1 MSQPEVP
8 RREFLKF
15 LAGAFSATAID
26 WDAFPVNHVFH
37 NDDTTYDAVI
47 IGSGLGGL
55 SCAAAFARQGFRPL
69 VLEQHDKP
77 GGYATAFSR
86 PGGFTFDV
94 SLHSTSVGQRDGIY
108 NLIQGFPEI
117 SEVEFFLHP
126 TLYRAIFPEHDIIVA
141 QRDPGAYIKTLI
153 GHFPEEKEGITGLF
167 EDMKGLTQDIGR
179 LSSAR
184 GQGDMSKFPV
194 EFPFLFKFNNKTWGN
209 MVDGRITNPKLKGIV
224 SSQWV
229 YYGLPPSE
237 LSCFYYAMPFLG
249 YLSHGGAYPKGRSQE
264 ISNAF
269 SRYIT
274 THGGKVLLNT
284 RVEKIIIKDQTATG
298 VVTSDGSSYA
308 ARAVVSN
315 ANAFDTFHTMMKE
328 KELLAGYEARMQQF
342 SVSLSCFQV
351 FLGLKED
358 LVGKLGIKDSE
369 IFMEPTYD
377 PEEAYRH
384 MMTANVED
392 GGVAVTLYDNIY
404 KRYSPAGKN
413 TLNILTLQG
422 FGPWEKYEKDYF
434 AGKKAAYDAE
444 KKRMADILIRKAEE
458 RLLPGLSQAIQVRE
472 IGTPLTNVRYTGN
485 YRGAIY
491 GWDQTTNNSGA
502 TRVGHST
509 PVKNLYLAG
518 AWSRPGHGYG
528 AVIPSGLECFAEIV
542 KQW

>member
-8 RREFLKF
+8 RRDFLKL

-26 WDAFPVNHVFH
+26 WDAFPVNHIIH

-126 TLYRAIFPEHDIIVA
+126 TLYRAIFPEHDISVA

-153 GHFPEEKEGITGLF
+153 GHFPEEKDGITGLF

-179 LSSAR
+179 LQSAR
-184 GQGDMSKFPV
+184 GQFDMNKFPV

-224 SSQWV
+224 SSQWP
-229 YYGLPPSE
+229 YYGLPPSK

-274 THGGKVLLNT
+274 NHGGKVLLNS
-284 RVEKIIIKDQTATG
+284 RVEKIIVKDQTATG
-298 VVTSDGSSYA
+298 VVTADGTSYTG
-308 ARAVVSN
+308 RVIISN
-315 ANAFDTFHTMMKE
+315 ANSFDTFRTMMKQ
-328 KELLAGYEARMQQF
+328 KELLAEYESRMQQY

-358 LVGKLGIKDSE
+358 LVGKLGITDSE
-369 IFMEPTYD
+369 IFTETGYD
-377 PEEAYRH
+377 PEESYRH
-384 MMTANVED
+384 MLTANVED

-404 KRYSPAGKN
+404 KGYSPAGKN

-422 FGPWEKYEKDYF
+422 YGPWEKYEKDYV
-434 AGKKAAYDAE
+434 AGKKAAYIAE
-444 KKRMADILIRKAEE
+444 KERMADILIRKAEE
-458 RLLPGLSQAIQVRE
+458 QLLPGLSQAIQVRE